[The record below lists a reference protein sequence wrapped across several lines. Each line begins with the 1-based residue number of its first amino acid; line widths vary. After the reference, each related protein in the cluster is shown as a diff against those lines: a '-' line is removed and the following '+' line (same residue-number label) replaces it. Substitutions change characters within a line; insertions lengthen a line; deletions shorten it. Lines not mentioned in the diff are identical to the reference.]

1 MSELFKPGTY
11 NPPEGVYLEVGP
23 NGESITDALIAI
35 IKKEDILPIAHNGK
49 NIWLKIG

>member
-23 NGESITDALIAI
+23 NCEPINDARIAI
-35 IKKEDILPIAHNGK
+35 IEKADILPITQSSSNK
-49 NIWLKIG
+49 WLKI